1 MGWKLYMDNGLEID
15 IADVERDK
23 MVSAFSKGEMGRPFR
38 VLANG
43 VLVSVSHIVCIK
55 DQRKSAPSATSGC
68 AHTDTIKVFKLN
80 KNDKKMF
87 YSQCVNP
94 ECNKLLG
101 LIPTPSDTEIEG
113 IPEVK

>member
-15 IADVERDK
+15 ITDVERDK

-43 VLVSVSHIVCIK
+43 VLISVGHIVCIK
-55 DQRKSAPSATSGC
+55 DQRKSVPSVPPGC
-68 AHTDTIKVFKLN
+68 AHADTIKIFKLN

-87 YSQCVNP
+87 YSQCANP

-101 LIPTPSDTEIEG
+101 LTSAPPDTEIEG